1 MASATNS
8 AISASATHAIAAGRE
23 PPRSAPH
30 AIGISASPMT
40 SSA

>member
-8 AISASATHAIAAGRE
+8 AITASARQAMAAGRE

-40 SSA
+40 SCA